1 VAGWFK
7 AFGQQGITPIFRENS
22 KKKHIGVKKMTS
34 YTVTGKEEIEAAKEK
49 NIFIILYLAAKCK
62 NAIKKK

>member
-1 VAGWFK
+1 
-7 AFGQQGITPIFRENS
+7 
-22 KKKHIGVKKMTS
+22 MTS

-62 NAIKKK
+62 NAIKKKKEIRHKRYGGTV

>member
-1 VAGWFK
+1 M
-7 AFGQQGITPIFRENS
+7 TP
-22 KKKHIGVKKMTS
+22 

-62 NAIKKK
+62 NAIKKKKEIRHKT